1 MTTKKMAFLTH
12 SGAAALNE
20 HTLGIQ
26 RFHIVNNDKPEN
38 SLEYITEYCLLF
50 GQWQVMSRR

>member
-1 MTTKKMAFLTH
+1 MAFLTH